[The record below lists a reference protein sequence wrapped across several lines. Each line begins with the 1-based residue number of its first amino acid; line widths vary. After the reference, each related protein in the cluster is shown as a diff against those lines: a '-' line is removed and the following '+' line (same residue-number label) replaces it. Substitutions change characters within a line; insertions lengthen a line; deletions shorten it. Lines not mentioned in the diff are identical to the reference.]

1 VLRRV
6 NAGKSPFSA
15 DRKHLHHRLLDMGH
29 THLHAVLIFYCWT
42 AVASIGVLTFL
53 FVPWWLSLI
62 FIAIGFGIT
71 AGFTLAPLGARKR
84 REAIA
89 QNAKLTDPA
98 SQDVA
103 RLDPLDAA
111 ADPLDVD
118 RGIVDAEAEVA
129 LGRLDTKR
137 FDEKEAS

>member
-1 VLRRV
+1 
-6 NAGKSPFSA
+6 
-15 DRKHLHHRLLDMGH
+15 
-29 THLHAVLIFYCWT
+29 VLIFYSWT
-42 AVASIGVLTFL
+42 AVASVGVLTFL

-71 AGFTLAPLGARKR
+71 AGFTLAPLSARKR
-84 REAIA
+84 RETIA

-103 RLDPLDAA
+103 RLDQLDAA
-111 ADPLDVD
+111 ANPLEIGGGPTDPE
-118 RGIVDAEAEVA
+118 AEAA
-129 LGRLDTKR
+129 LGSLDNKR

>member
-1 VLRRV
+1 
-6 NAGKSPFSA
+6 
-15 DRKHLHHRLLDMGH
+15 MGH

-98 SQDVA
+98 SQEVA

-111 ADPLDVD
+111 ADRTEVD
-118 RGIVDAEAEVA
+118 LRTVDAEAEVA